1 MKDLIQK
8 HCKEIKNLW
17 TAIQND
23 SVLINRIEEA
33 YGIIASAFKNGNKML
48 IFGNG
53 GSAAESMH
61 FAGEFMGQFQK
72 KRKPLPA
79 ISLADNTAAVTAI
92 SNDFGYKG
100 YKFIFARQIDALAK
114 PGDVM
119 IAFTTSDVNLST
131 GHSENVYLG
140 LFRARQKNL
149 QTVGFV
155 SKKTQLLLPLLD
167 VAIQIPHEET
177 QYIQLAHL
185 DILHAI
191 CERIDADEELSTIC

>member
-8 HCKEIKNLW
+8 HCEEIKNLW
-17 TAIQND
+17 TAIAND
-23 SVLINRIEEA
+23 LILIHQIERA
-33 YGIIASAFKNGNKML
+33 YSSISNAFKNGNKIL

-53 GSAAESMH
+53 GSGAESTH
-61 FAGEFMGQFQK
+61 FAGEFVAQFQK
-72 KRKPLPA
+72 RRKPLPA
-79 ISLADNTAAVTAI
+79 ISLVDNIAAVTAI
-92 SNDFGYKG
+92 SNDFGYK
-100 YKFIFARQIDALAK
+100 FIFARQIDTFAK
-114 PGDVM
+114 PGDVV

-149 QTVGFV
+149 HTVGFV

-167 VAIQIPHEET
+167 VAMQIPHEET

-191 CERIDADEELSTIC
+191 CEKIDADEELSTIC